1 MPIRTARINEVCDA
15 VVQRIKQ
22 AWGPISPDDIE
33 RAYAIPLQLD
43 KIAGRRLYVF
53 PAKYASLEPANRG
66 EDLREYTVPMLAVE
80 RFTDAGLPDRDWLDE
95 RVNWVEEMIWQL
107 CENPRDATPLLG
119 TLWPQ
124 TSDVDT
130 YDPEMLNQK
139 KCFWSEIEIVFREV
153 AAPDV

>member
-15 VVQRIKQ
+15 VVQKIKH
-22 AWGPISPDDIE
+22 AWGPKDPDDIE
-33 RAYAIPLQLD
+33 RAYQIPLQVD
-43 KIAGRRLYVF
+43 KILGRRLYVF
-53 PAKYASLEPANRG
+53 PAKYASLEPANRA

-80 RFTDAGLPDRDWLDE
+80 RYTAQGQPDRNWLDE

-107 CENPRDATPLLG
+107 CENPRDSAPLLG

-124 TSDVDT
+124 TSDVDV
-130 YDPEMLNQK
+130 YDPDLLNLK
-139 KCFWSEIEIVFREV
+139 KLFWSEIEIVFREV